1 LAALVTSPTE
11 TRDRLCYPVYR
22 RIEQGNALGLLQ
34 EVLEMAERAESLE
47 KRIRVEGVKTG
58 RIHSL
63 DLPGQISE
71 AQEIGIINVDEAV
84 WLRAYD
90 RKVMDLI
97 NVDDF
102 APDELGTQSQPRMQ
116 VSLSIDEHDVVS

>member
-1 LAALVTSPTE
+1 
-11 TRDRLCYPVYR
+11 
-22 RIEQGNALGLLQ
+22 
-34 EVLEMAERAESLE
+34 MAERAESLE